1 MGSNDPGLKEYI
13 RSISCELPCSGKK
26 KKQIISQIRSGIMD
40 YLQENPEADIS
51 AIQAHFGTGREI
63 AAGFVDYEDASVLL
77 KKMSIKKKAL
87 AIIAGVMILIT
98 VTWGAVVAWS
108 MYKAQTSTDRIIT
121 DEIRVD

>member
-63 AAGFVDYEDASVLL
+63 AASFVDYEDASVLL
-77 KKMSIKKKAL
+77 KKMSIKKKVL
-87 AIIAGVMILIT
+87 AIVAGVMAVTLL
-98 VTWGAVVAWS
+98 TWGAVVAWS
-108 MYKAQTSTDRIIT
+108 VIETKKVTDGHVEVIV
-121 DEIRVD
+121 EYE

>member
-13 RSISCELPCSGKK
+13 RSISRELPCSEKK

-63 AAGFVDYEDASVLL
+63 AASFVDYEDASVLL
-77 KKMSIKKKAL
+77 KKMSIKKKVL
-87 AIIAGVMILIT
+87 AIVAGVMAVVLL
-98 VTWGAVVAWS
+98 TWGAVVAWEIVES
-108 MYKAQTSTDRIIT
+108 KQTRNGYI
-121 DEIRVD
+121 EVVVEQY